1 MSLARI
7 KKEYLQLIKDPPS
20 NCSAG
25 PIDENDM
32 YQWKGFIIGP
42 EDTPYAGGCFNL
54 KITFSTDYPY
64 KPPKVNF
71 LTKIYHPN
79 IQKNGGGI
87 CLDILTSKWSPALTV
102 SKILLSICSLLNDP
116 NPNDPLEPEIAT
128 QYTDSPEA
136 FNKTAKM
143 WTEKYAN

>member
-7 KKEYLQLIKDPPS
+7 KKEYLQLMKDPPS

-79 IQKNGGGI
+79 IQKTGGGI

-128 QYTDSPEA
+128 QYTDSPDA